1 MRSKTEEDKAI
12 RQLRILTDTARNIL
26 ANPNLTL
33 GESLQVIYNT
43 RKKAISLFPDK
54 ANTFD
59 MIYGRRFVKILEAKG
74 RFFSTR
80 FPFWN

>member
-12 RQLRILTDTARNIL
+12 RQLRILTDTARHIL
-26 ANPNLTL
+26 ADPNVTL
-33 GESLQVIYNT
+33 GESLQVIYNA
-43 RKKAISLFPDK
+43 RKKSISLFPDK
-54 ANTFD
+54 AHTFD